1 MLSDIS
7 FYTLGRCVKTK
18 SDWDIINLV
27 DTNRLYYIHSG
38 TVIHSTG
45 KKERLLSPG
54 KLYFFP
60 QNLEFKLI
68 IDDTTKIDHTYFNFC
83 SVPLLSAPDVLEID
97 LSNHTLLFSAASILL
112 KLAENPEGREELIKS
127 YLNNLLILISEEY
140 EIKTAHNKVINSAIE
155 FIHSNISSKLSV
167 GDMADKFGF
176 EKSVFIK
183 KFKKHAGLTPYQYI
197 KMHRV
202 NAAVTLMNSTNLT
215 ASEIAEAVGYADAPS
230 LYHALK
236 ANTLRKEL

>member
-7 FYTLGRCVKTK
+7 FYTFGRCVKTK
-18 SDWDIINLV
+18 SDWDITSLV
-27 DTNRLYYIHSG
+27 GTNRLYYIHSG

-45 KKERLLSPG
+45 KKERLLSPK

-60 QNLEFKLI
+60 QNLKFDLL

-83 SVPLLSAPDVLEID
+83 SVPLLSAPDVIEID
-97 LSNHTLLFSAASILL
+97 LTAHSLLSPAASVLL
-112 KLAENPEGREELIKS
+112 SLAESPNRREKLIKS
-127 YLNNLLILISEEY
+127 YLNNLLVLISEKHELK
-140 EIKTAHNKVINSAIE
+140 IAHNKIINSAIE
-155 FIHSNISSKLSV
+155 FIHLNISDKLSV
-167 GDMADKFGF
+167 TDMAEKYGF

-183 KFKKHAGLTPYQYI
+183 KFKKHTGVTPYQYI

-202 NAAVTLMNSTNLT
+202 NTAVTLMNSTNLT

-236 ANTLRKEL
+236 TKALRKEL